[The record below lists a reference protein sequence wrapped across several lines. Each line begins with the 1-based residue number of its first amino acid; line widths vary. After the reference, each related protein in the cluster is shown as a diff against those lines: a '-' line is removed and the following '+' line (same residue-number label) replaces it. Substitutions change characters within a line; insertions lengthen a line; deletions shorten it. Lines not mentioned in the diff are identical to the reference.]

1 MARRQESEHGR
12 RGGGS
17 AFDGRRRPPALL
29 AAHGDAAQIDHR
41 VFDDASAHPAGR
53 APRPL
58 PRPLLHPSRHAEQV
72 DGALRRLRQFPV
84 PVQARDVLDGGAAIL
99 HLRHHR
105 RHLQS
110 AHRLHRRA
118 LRAQRP
124 EPRPAQVAR
133 HAVGALGDPAGDEL
147 SRLAMAVRSFLQRV
161 QLALAPGQ
169 HRSRCLDRR
178 RQLGALLRHS
188 GQCLDRRAVL
198 HDHVSGGA
206 EIGSRAALRGG
217 GDRRRQLVAAHVV
230 RDAAHDAQHH
240 GHHRAVFPDR
250 DLRQFRHRA
259 HPDRGRA
266 DRSHARVRHLGVLDR
281 HSGQRHS
288 ARRQRLAVHGARHPS
303 PRERNV
309 MTAAAITTANAPA
322 RKRRYGS
329 MSRDRRWAL
338 RWSYFFLTVFA
349 IFFLMPPVYMLI
361 TSLKTSAEI
370 SAATNPWWVYHPT
383 LGNYVELLTSSQYLT
398 FFRNSALVSVIVVA
412 ITMLI
417 SVPAA
422 FALSRMRFWGSAAL
436 ATGIFLTYLIPETLL
451 FIPLFKMFALVNE
464 YTGIQ
469 LINRWWVLLLLYPT
483 LTVPFCT
490 WIMIGYF
497 ASIPKELDEAALMD
511 GANYR
516 QILTRVFIPVALPGL
531 IAATIFAFTVS
542 WAQFLYPLAFT
553 TSADQL
559 VLPVGIV
566 TSLIK
571 GDVFNWGQIM
581 TGALLGAAPPLIIYA
596 FLMDYY
602 IAGLTAGATKG

>member
-1 MARRQESEHGR
+1 
-12 RGGGS
+12 
-17 AFDGRRRPPALL
+17 
-29 AAHGDAAQIDHR
+29 
-41 VFDDASAHPAGR
+41 
-53 APRPL
+53 
-58 PRPLLHPSRHAEQV
+58 
-72 DGALRRLRQFPV
+72 
-84 PVQARDVLDGGAAIL
+84 
-99 HLRHHR
+99 
-105 RHLQS
+105 
-110 AHRLHRRA
+110 
-118 LRAQRP
+118 
-124 EPRPAQVAR
+124 
-133 HAVGALGDPAGDEL
+133 
-147 SRLAMAVRSFLQRV
+147 
-161 QLALAPGQ
+161 
-169 HRSRCLDRR
+169 
-178 RQLGALLRHS
+178 
-188 GQCLDRRAVL
+188 
-198 HDHVSGGA
+198 
-206 EIGSRAALRGG
+206 
-217 GDRRRQLVAAHVV
+217 
-230 RDAAHDAQHH
+230 
-240 GHHRAVFPDR
+240 
-250 DLRQFRHRA
+250 
-259 HPDRGRA
+259 
-266 DRSHARVRHLGVLDR
+266 
-281 HSGQRHS
+281 
-288 ARRQRLAVHGARHPS
+288 
-303 PRERNV
+303 
-309 MTAAAITTANAPA
+309 MTAASIATASPGS
-322 RKRRYGS
+322 RKRYGS

-338 RWSYFFLTVFA
+338 RWSYFFLVVFA
-349 IFFLMPPVYMLI
+349 VFFLMPPVYMLI

-370 SAATNPWWVYHPT
+370 SAATNPWWVYNPT
-383 LGNYVELLTSSQYLT
+383 LGNYVELLTSNQYLT
-398 FFRNSALVSVIVVA
+398 FFRNSALVSVIVVT

-422 FALSRMRFWGSAAL
+422 FALSRMRFWGSATL
-436 ATGIFLTYLIPETLL
+436 ATGIFLTYLVPETLL

-464 YTGIQ
+464 YTDIQ

-559 VLPVGIV
+559 VLPVGII